1 VEANVKKLGRRKS
14 HLKESRVEIK
24 TVNRTIRPTTHKSEN
39 SYRVK
44 IGERNFYDKLIVNIY
59 HESLGAIGSF
69 EFDGKAIAP
78 YESIHFKADERNGK
92 VEITWVQNIPVK
104 KLIL

>member
-1 VEANVKKLGRRKS
+1 
-14 HLKESRVEIK
+14 
-24 TVNRTIRPTTHKSEN
+24 
-39 SYRVK
+39 
-44 IGERNFYDKLIVNIY
+44 VNIY